1 VGKRPRLYS
10 DRAHTRYC
18 LGVAIVAIIVQTIL
32 ASALDAGMGVRVF
45 GVVFAGVV
53 GYMVGWMFYEWWT
66 RPNGEG
72 FYAQRTKKSGPTY
85 LVRRADAGTRWI
97 IESDGVPEYTT
108 FTQQRA
114 IDQAKKWAIEN
125 RGRVEWLDEDGNHQ
139 GASDYRRELW

>member
-18 LGVAIVAIIVQTIL
+18 LGVAIVAIVVQTIL
-32 ASALDAGMGVRVF
+32 ASALHAGMGIRVF

-72 FYAQRTKKSGPTY
+72 FYAQRTKVGGPTF
-85 LVRRADAGTRWI
+85 LVRRAEGGTRWV
-97 IESDGVPEYTT
+97 IERNGVEIETALT
-108 FTQQRA
+108 HQRA
-114 IDQAKKWAIEN
+114 VDRAKNMALSESGKAVWYA
-125 RGRVEWLDEDGNHQ
+125 EDGTTQ
-139 GASDYRRELW
+139 GTADYRPELW